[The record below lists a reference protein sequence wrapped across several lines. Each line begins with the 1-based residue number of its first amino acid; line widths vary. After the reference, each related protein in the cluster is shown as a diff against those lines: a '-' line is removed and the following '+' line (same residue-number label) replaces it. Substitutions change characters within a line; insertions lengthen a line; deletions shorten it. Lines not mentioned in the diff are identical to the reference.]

1 MLAVVAIVLTT
12 WAAPLQAHLMP
23 AQSGTLNVRDRAV
36 FGALSIPVSA
46 LVGFD
51 DDGNGR
57 LSTLELQRHQVAL
70 QQHVSSRLQL
80 RNGADPGTRDF
91 LQLSVELVENDPA
104 SAGGGTHL
112 LVLVKQT
119 FATTPTQLAIHTD
132 LFGSRG
138 GEQQLA
144 IKAMHDSIAE
154 MAVLRARRPD
164 HQFFQRPAQ
173 VAAQYIALGIEH
185 ILTGIDH
192 LLFVLT
198 SFTVAHSITLTLGML
213 NVVRLSQSIVEPL
226 ILASIALMFALNI
239 THKATRLSV
248 RAAIVF
254 ACGLLHGLGFA
265 SAMAD
270 IGLHGTN
277 KLVSLA
283 AFNVGI
289 EVGQALIVAITVV
302 ALAAVRARRP
312 KPTASLAVHSSRP

>member
-1 MLAVVAIVLTT
+1 
-12 WAAPLQAHLMP
+12 
-23 AQSGTLNVRDRAV
+23 
-36 FGALSIPVSA
+36 
-46 LVGFD
+46 
-51 DDGNGR
+51 
-57 LSTLELQRHQVAL
+57 
-70 QQHVSSRLQL
+70 
-80 RNGADPGTRDF
+80 
-91 LQLSVELVENDPA
+91 VELVENDPA

-198 SFTVAHSITLTLGML
+198 I
-213 NVVRLSQSIVEPL
+213 
-226 ILASIALMFALNI
+226 
-239 THKATRLSV
+239 
-248 RAAIVF
+248 
-254 ACGLLHGLGFA
+254 
-265 SAMAD
+265 
-270 IGLHGTN
+270 
-277 KLVSLA
+277 
-283 AFNVGI
+283 
-289 EVGQALIVAITVV
+289 IVAAAGG
-302 ALAAVRARRP
+302 ALFVSAPLYDRRSRAGSILCLRSSLPTSPAAGGRNFPVSSSSRRMAGATDRARPHR
-312 KPTASLAVHSSRP
+312 T